1 MQKTGRSDTV
11 SQATPAGAEYVPM
24 EDAAKALFGGKVRGG
39 AEAARQRMLGRRGLS
54 GAKSEPASDRR
65 QAMID
70 RKQK

>member
-54 GAKSEPASDRR
+54 GGAYMFLVCLRFR
-65 QAMID
+65 L
-70 RKQK
+70 RLRL